1 MSVNR
6 LGKGLGALIGPD
18 SKKKLDTKSKIDR
31 SSDIISKI
39 RVNDIKAN
47 PNQPRR
53 YFDSS
58 KLSDLIN
65 SIKQKG
71 VITPITVRKI
81 RSGYELVAGE
91 RRWRASKKANLKLIP
106 AYVIDV
112 KNQSDIMELALTEN
126 IQREDLNPIEESE
139 AYELLHQKYDMSHE
153 MIGKSVGKSRVA
165 ISNSI
170 RLLQLPPSIRKS
182 IRLGEISSGHG
193 RAILQAKT
201 IKQMELIWSKIKKDK
216 ISVRDAELMV
226 KNKKSSKNKQ
236 KKYNARNKEIVNLE
250 NRLIETFKTK
260 VRIKS
265 RKNGGCIEVFY
276 FSNKELDR
284 ILNILN
290 GED

>member
-18 SKKKLDTKSKIDR
+18 SKKELDAKLKIDR

-91 RRWRASKKANLKLIP
+91 RRWRASRKANLKLIP

-139 AYELLHQKYDMSHE
+139 AYEPVSYTHLRAHE
-153 MIGKSVGKSRVA
+153 
-165 ISNSI
+165 
-170 RLLQLPPSIRKS
+170 
-182 IRLGEISSGHG
+182 
-193 RAILQAKT
+193 T
-201 IKQMELIWSKIKKDK
+201 
-216 ISVRDAELMV
+216 
-226 KNKKSSKNKQ
+226 
-236 KKYNARNKEIVNLE
+236 
-250 NRLIETFKTK
+250 
-260 VRIKS
+260 
-265 RKNGGCIEVFY
+265 
-276 FSNKELDR
+276 
-284 ILNILN
+284 
-290 GED
+290 

>member
-18 SKKKLDTKSKIDR
+18 SKKELDAKLKIDR

-91 RRWRASKKANLKLIP
+91 RRWRASRKANLKLIP

-153 MIGKSVGKSRVA
+153 MIGKSVGKSRAA

-170 RLLQLPPSIRKS
+170 RLLQLPPNIRKS

-201 IKQMELIWSKIKKDK
+201 IKQMEFIWSKIKKDK

-236 KKYNARNKEIVNLE
+236 NKYNARDKEIVNLE

-284 ILNILN
+284 ILSIFN

>member
-1 MSVNR
+1 
-6 LGKGLGALIGPD
+6 
-18 SKKKLDTKSKIDR
+18 
-31 SSDIISKI
+31 
-39 RVNDIKAN
+39 
-47 PNQPRR
+47 
-53 YFDSS
+53 
-58 KLSDLIN
+58 LIN